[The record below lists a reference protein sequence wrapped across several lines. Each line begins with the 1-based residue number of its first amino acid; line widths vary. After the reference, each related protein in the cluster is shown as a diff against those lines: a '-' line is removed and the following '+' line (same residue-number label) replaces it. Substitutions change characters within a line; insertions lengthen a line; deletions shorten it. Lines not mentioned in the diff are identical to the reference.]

1 MKKFIMMA
9 AVVGTMAFGLVG
21 CGAGDSAI
29 GNSEET
35 TVAEGETVAED
46 ETIAE
51 DETVAEGE
59 TAAEVETAAE
69 GETAAN

>member
-21 CGAGDSAI
+21 CGAGDSVI

-35 TVAEGETVAED
+35 TVAEGEAV
-46 ETIAE
+46 
-51 DETVAEGE
+51 
-59 TAAEVETAAE
+59 AEVETAAE

>member
-21 CGAGDSAI
+21 CGAGDSVV
-29 GNSEET
+29 GGSEET
-35 TVAEGETVAED
+35 TVAEDG
-46 ETIAE
+46 
-51 DETVAEGE
+51 
-59 TAAEVETAAE
+59 AAEEETAAE

>member
-21 CGAGDSAI
+21 CGAGDSAV
-29 GNSEET
+29 GGSEET
-35 TVAEGETVAED
+35 TVAED
-46 ETIAE
+46 ETTAE

-59 TAAEVETAAE
+59 TTADETVAE